1 MVYNRKPK
9 NIPNVEFCSLD
20 YLLKNS
26 DIVSLHIPLTYE
38 TKNLISKEK
47 IDLLKK
53 TAIIVNTARGPI
65 VDYHAL
71 TDALKNEQISG
82 AAIDVYEKEPPLD
95 KSHPLFEAPNLILL
109 PHIGYATEEA
119 IELRGKIVVKN
130 IHQWLNGNPQNVMN

>member
-1 MVYNRKPK
+1 
-9 NIPNVEFCSLD
+9 VEFCSLD

-26 DIVSLHIPLTYE
+26 DIVSLHIPLTDE
-38 TKNLISKEK
+38 TKNWISKEK